1 MTEENPSKRRSKP
14 VAYDVKIINSG
25 GIREVYRYGETR
37 FQGFERSKNYG
48 ANKQMLVSDVDKETG
63 EIIQREATE
72 KEAEAIREETRL
84 ESRQKS
90 NIRARNDLRRLV
102 ANNFS
107 KRSQFITLTFR
118 ENIQDIELANKTF
131 KRFIKYMNEDLRKLG
146 RKLKYVAVI
155 EFQKRG
161 AIHYHM
167 ICEGRPRNYPYA
179 NEINRWNQA
188 IRSVTGARGETVGIV
203 KIHDINHVK
212 NVGRYVVKYMTK
224 SDADKRLFGKKLYQT
239 SRGLIRPT
247 EKTYRIRSEEEFQ
260 ELLKE
265 LGVRD
270 KKIVFAS
277 SYLDQ
282 FTGATVEYF
291 EVNS

>member
-1 MTEENPSKRRSKP
+1 MTKENPSKRRSKP

-37 FQGFERSKNYG
+37 FQGFERSESYG
-48 ANKQMLVSDVDKETG
+48 ANKQVFVSDVDKETG

-131 KRFIKYMNEDLRKLG
+131 KKFVQLMNYDLQKLG

-212 NVGRYVVKYMTK
+212 HVGRYVVKYMTK

-260 ELLKE
+260 GLLKE
-265 LGVRD
+265 LGFDD